1 MAHTIIG
8 LDIGSYSVKV
18 STVSASFRTLQWT
31 NFREYVIP
39 HGERDRPERAA
50 DEALQKVAEAAREL
64 NPMAVTAI
72 GADRVMT
79 RFVALPFSDRK
90 RIDSVL
96 GFELEGQLPYG
107 VDDFLYA
114 YERLPSVEENHSTV
128 FAAAVTRQHMGAH
141 LEKLSELGLDP
152 RVVTINAAAYL
163 NLGAHIQA
171 GECTALIDIGHHTS
185 DICIM
190 LDGELVLARSVG
202 RAGLGVTQAIAE
214 RLELSFEE
222 AEELKHTE
230 GRLPGPDSGQDVPI
244 VGAAVEALS
253 PLLVAIRQSIRAQAE
268 RTQRSV
274 DSIFLT
280 GGTSRLVNIRHWL
293 QAELGVTVN
302 NVSLSTMPFCKV
314 NQPDHDLDGAAVSL
328 GLALMPTR
336 EAQRTENLNFRR
348 GQYGYEGDFKFLRDK
363 MKTLIAMAAVLL
375 IAGLSWAYV
384 LNARLEKKLVNQRAL
399 LSDFTGEH
407 LGKASKNFKK
417 TVERLKRPQQTQKGE
432 TGFPPMSAIAVLDT
446 ITRIQDEMNR
456 EAEVATA
463 GGPTGRQTPRANPIR
478 NRMEDRRVRS
488 RPGISNRIGNPRGG
502 LTPLGVPSAPT
513 GRPSTVR
520 KETPTAPLDLK
531 KEWKSSRATTDKSG
545 GDDDAGDPEGT
556 EEDSGPSAAAQAK
569 KIELRAMNI
578 DVFGSTNVV
587 AETHPSNPEGQEDF
601 RKRLNKI
608 ECFTD
613 AKLHD
618 QGTVNDDRHPG
629 WRKFKVTFR
638 IKCPSP
644 KGSNGKDRKE
654 SDR

>member
-18 STVSASFRTLQWT
+18 ATVSASFRALQWT
-31 NFREYVIP
+31 EFREYVIP

-50 DEALQKVAEAAREL
+50 DEALQKVAEEAREL
-64 NPMAVTAI
+64 TPMTVTAI
-72 GADRVMT
+72 SADRVMT
-79 RFVALPFSDRK
+79 RFVSLPFSDRK

-114 YERLPSVEENHSTV
+114 YERLPSIEENHSTI
-128 FAAAVTRQHMGAH
+128 FAAAVARQHLGAH
-141 LEKLSELGLDP
+141 LEKLLEFGLDP

-163 NLGAHIQA
+163 NLCRHMSPEGCVAIV
-171 GECTALIDIGHHTS
+171 DIGHHTT
-185 DICIM
+185 DTCIV
-190 LDGELVLARSVG
+190 LDGELVMTRSVG
-202 RAGLGVTQAIAE
+202 RAGLAVTQAIAE
-214 RLELSFEE
+214 RMDLPFEE
-222 AEELKHTE
+222 AETLKHAE
-230 GRLPGPDSGQDVPI
+230 GRLPGRDSGENAPLVD
-244 VGAAVEALS
+244 AAVEALN
-253 PLLVAIRQSIRAQAE
+253 PLLIALRQTMRAQYE
-268 RTQRSV
+268 RTHHRV
-274 DSIFLT
+274 DKVILT
-280 GGTSRLVNIRHWL
+280 GGCSRLVNMRHWL
-293 QAELGVTVN
+293 ESSL
-302 NVSLSTMPFCKV
+302 NVPVQTFALSTLPFSKV
-314 NQPDHDLDGAAVSL
+314 NHPEHYLDGAAVSL

-384 LNARLEKKLVNQRAL
+384 LNARLEKKLVHQRTL

-407 LGKASKNFKK
+407 FDKASKNFKK

-446 ITRIQDEMNR
+446 ITQIQDEMNR
-456 EAEVATA
+456 EAEAATA
-463 GGPTGRQTPRANPIR
+463 GGPADRRTPRANPIR
-478 NRMEDRRVRS
+478 DRMEDRRVRPRS
-488 RPGISNRIGNPRGG
+488 QGANRIGNPMGG
-502 LTPLGVPSAPT
+502 RTPLGVPSAPT
-513 GRPSTVR
+513 GRPSTER
-520 KETPTAPLDLK
+520 GTGPTRSLDLK
-531 KEWKSSRATTDKSG
+531 EELKSSRATADKNR
-545 GDDDAGDPEGT
+545 GDDSAPDPDGT
-556 EEDSGPSAAAQAK
+556 KEDSGPSAAAQAK
-569 KIELRAMNI
+569 KIELRTMNI

-608 ECFTD
+608 ECFSD

-638 IKCPSP
+638 IKCPTP